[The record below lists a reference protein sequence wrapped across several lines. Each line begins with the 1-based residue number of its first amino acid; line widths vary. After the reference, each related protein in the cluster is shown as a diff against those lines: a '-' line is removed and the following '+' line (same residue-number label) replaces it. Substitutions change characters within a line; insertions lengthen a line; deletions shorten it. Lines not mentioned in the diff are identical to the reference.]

1 MKDFLFFLGVMLIMT
16 LVGVCITVRVIFGYQ
31 FGG

>member
-1 MKDFLFFLGVMLIMT
+1 MKDFLFFLGVVLIMT
-16 LVGVCITVRVIFGYQ
+16 LVGVCIAYRFFLGYQ